1 SPGERLYRTGDRARW
16 RADGTLEFLG
26 RTDFQVKVRGF
37 RIEPG
42 EVESALQRLPGVAET
57 LVMAREDVP
66 GDKRLVAYVAT
77 GGLAL
82 DAAALRAHLQQQL
95 PGHMVPS
102 SFVVMEAL
110 PLTPNGKVDRKAL
123 PVPDA
128 SVQERGRYTPP
139 STPTEELLASLW
151 SELLRVDRI
160 GRDDDFFEVGGHSLL
175 GTQLVSRIRTA
186 FGIELPLRALFE
198 ATTLTRLALRVEEAL
213 QATEGSALP
222 PPRALDRGDEAP
234 LSFAQQRLWFLE
246 QLQPGTATYNIP
258 SALHLDGPLDLAAL
272 ERAFRELVQ
281 RHESLRTT
289 FHAHAGEPVQ
299 RFHATAEFTLD
310 VQDLE
315 HLAPDAREAEARR
328 LAGAEGLRPF
338 DLARGPLLRASLLR
352 LAEHRHMLLV
362 TMHHIVSDGWSM
374 SILVRELDALYRAF
388 RQGLGSPLAALPLQY
403 ADYALW
409 QRDWLQGDALERQ
422 RAWWRQHLA
431 GAPRALE
438 LSTDF
443 PRPAVQSFR
452 GASVPF
458 LLPPELSHALQT
470 LAQQH
475 GATLFMALLA
485 STQTLLARHSGQDD
499 VVIGSPIAGRRF
511 AELESLIGFFI
522 NTLAL
527 RSRLDDAPTFVQLLG
542 RMREAT
548 LGAYAHQDIPFE
560 KLVEELQPQRD
571 LSRSPLFQVML
582 MVQNAPRAA
591 EGARPDTLTLRP
603 VAQDSGTSAKFDLT
617 FVFTHSPQGLVGSIT
632 YSTALFREE
641 SIRRLVGHLRVLL
654 EAVVLAPDTR
664 VHDLP
669 LLPPEERQ
677 QVLLAWNDT
686 ARPFDATSAHARF
699 EAQALRTP
707 DGVALVSGEDRL
719 TYRELHQRVLRLSRR
734 IQARGVRPDEPVALC
749 ARRAPDM
756 VVAMLAILHAGGA
769 YLPLDPDYPA
779 DRLAWMLRDSQA
791 RVLVTQQSLRD
802 AVPSDG
808 LDVVFMEETGD
819 GEAAH
824 APGAALP
831 GTRAYVIYTSGS
843 TGRPKGVMVPHHTLS
858 NFLEAMDAV
867 LGTSTPGTWLAVT
880 SISFDIH
887 VLELLWTLTRGFQV
901 VLHDEKAAARGAALP
916 LARLLRQHAITH
928 LQCTPAFARSLV
940 LAPDAVSSL
949 GTLRHLLVGGEA
961 LPGALAVQ
969 LREALP
975 SAVLRNMYGP
985 TETTVWSSTHAV
997 TGDAPPATVSIGAPI
1012 ANTRLYVLDA
1022 RGQPVPVGVPG
1033 ELFIA
1038 GDGVVRGY
1046 LARPELTAERF
1057 VPDAFS
1063 GLPGSRMYRTG
1074 DLARWR
1080 SDGTLDFLGR
1090 TDFQLKVRGFR
1101 IEPGEVEAILVR
1113 HPSVLQAVAGARPDA
1128 SGDGRLVAWVVPSDG
1143 QALEPAALRDFARQH
1158 LPEHLVP
1165 SLFMA
1170 LDTLP
1175 LTPNGKVDRKALPV
1189 PDAPASTAGYI
1200 APRTPTEEK
1209 LAALFAQVLRVPRV
1223 GATDHFF
1230 ELGGHSLLATQ
1241 LVSRVRVAFDVELP
1255 LQALFEAPTVAEVAV
1270 RIDAALQSGQL
1281 AAAPPLQR
1289 APSDQPLP
1297 ASYSQHRVWL
1307 LDQLAPGGAAFNM
1320 PLALRLSG
1328 ALDVEALR
1336 RALEAL
1342 VNRHE
1347 SLRTTFR
1354 ATSEGPIQVIAPPG
1368 PLALAPIDLSS
1379 LPADAR
1385 EAEAQRRS
1393 DAEAQRPFDLATGPL
1408 LRVALLA
1415 LDAGE
1420 HVLLLTLHH
1429 IISDGWSMSVMVREV
1444 VELYRAF
1451 ATQTPAALA
1460 PLPLQFGDY
1469 AAWQRQWLQG
1479 DVLEAQLSWW
1489 RRQLDG
1495 APRALELPTDRPRA
1509 PHTSLRAE
1517 VLPVEFPLALSE
1529 AVEALCRR
1537 EGITPFMFLLA
1548 SFQLLLARYSGQD
1561 DISVGSPV
1569 AGRNRAELEGLIGFF
1584 LNTLVLRTRLDGDPT
1599 VRELLA
1605 RVRTTALDAFAHQH
1619 VPFEQLQPMR
1629 DLHQAPLFQV
1639 MFILQNT
1646 PPAELSVP
1654 GLTFRALP
1662 SRSRAAKFD
1671 MTLSLSRTA
1680 RGFVGAL
1687 EYAKDFCD
1695 ASTAE
1700 RLMRHL
1706 HVLVKALV
1714 ATPECRI
1721 SELPL
1726 LTQTE
1731 RRQVLVDW
1739 NATRADFPNA
1749 CVHMLFESQ
1758 VRRAP
1763 AARAATFEGTHLTYA
1778 ELDARANQVAHALR
1792 RRGVGPE
1799 VRVALSVER
1808 SLDVVIGLLGILKAG
1823 GAWVPVDPLLPRE
1836 RRAFMLEDSGAQVLL
1851 TQETLRDRFPEP
1863 HRTSALCL
1871 DAERDALAGE
1881 STDAPASGVTPGHLA
1896 YLLYTSGSTGL
1907 PKGTLVE
1914 HRSVAN
1920 LVTHEAMAYGIGP
1933 GDRVLQF
1940 ANLSFDLSV
1949 EEIFTTLCVGATLVL
1964 APMEKL
1970 MPGAP
1975 LQQLLREEALTVIS
1989 LTPAALAAT
1998 PADGLPS
2005 LRTVIS
2011 GGEALPSEVMAR
2023 WASRRRLINTY
2034 GPTEAT
2040 VVATLTD
2047 CVADERVPAI
2057 GKPLANVRA
2066 YVLDARGE
2074 PVPVGVRGELYL
2086 GGVGVARGYAGRP
2099 ALTAERFVPD
2109 AFSDEAGARLYRT
2122 GDVVR
2127 WREDGTLEFVGR
2139 GDAQVKV
2146 RGFRIELGEVEAV
2159 LRAAPTVKDAVV
2171 LVREDVPGD
2180 RRLVAYVV
2188 ADALDV
2194 SALREHLKQHL
2205 PEYMVP
2211 AAFVALPA
2219 LPLTA
2224 NGKVDRKAL
2233 PAPDFTGDDRE
2244 HVPPRTDTEERL
2256 AGLWRPLL
2264 GVTRVGA
2271 TDSFFD
2277 LGGHSLLATQA
2288 ISRIREAF
2296 GVELPLRALF
2306 DAPTV
2311 EGLSTRIDA
2320 ALEGRGVLAPSRRR
2334 EGPALSVPLLPLE
2347 EVAARE
2353 VVRPASVEPSDDSS
2367 GARPLTDAERQQVLV
2382 DWNATAADFPR
2393 DATLPE
2399 LIQAQVERTPDAVA
2413 LAFEGRTLT
2422 YRELDTRANQLSH
2435 ALIARGVGPEVRVG
2449 LLLERSLELV
2459 VALLATL
2466 KAGGAY
2472 VPFDPAYPAQRLSC
2486 MLEDARPSVLLAQE
2500 HLLSRLPA
2508 HDARVLCLDTQWD
2521 DVALLPRHAP
2531 PPRATADALAYVIFT
2546 SGSTGRPKGAMN
2558 AHGPVVNR
2566 LLWMQSEYALGP
2578 ADVVLQKTPFS
2589 FDVSVWE
2596 FFWPLMTGARLVL
2609 AKPGGHQDPAYLARL
2624 VAEAGVTTLHFVP
2637 SMLQVF
2643 LEEPGLE
2650 SCTALRRVVCSG
2662 EALPLE
2668 LAERC
2673 LRRLPWA
2680 GLHNLY
2686 GPTEAAVDVT
2696 FHQCLPGESRRSV
2709 PIGRPVANTQ
2719 IRLLDAHLRPVPV
2732 GVPGELFIGGVQ
2744 VGRGYLG
2751 RPELTA
2757 ERFIPD
2763 GFSDSPGARMYRTG
2777 DVARWLPDGDIEYVG
2792 RADFQVKVRGLR
2804 IELGEIEAALEQ
2816 HPGVRQAVVVARED
2830 AAGDKHLVAY
2840 VVRSSGSEAVEV
2852 SALRSRLYE
2861 KLPEYMVPS
2870 AFVLMDALPLTPSG
2884 KVDRKALPAPATSQA
2899 RVPTRA
2905 PRTDTERDLAALWS
2919 RVLRINEVGAED
2931 DFFDLGGHSLSATQV
2946 LARIRQHFGVE
2957 LSLPDFFA
2965 SPTVEAVAR
2974 RIDALAL
2981 DRPAATVPPLRARPS
2996 QDPAPL
3002 SFAQQRLWFLSK
3014 LDPDSAN
3021 YNLPTAVRLE
3031 GPLDV
3036 AALTRAL
3043 RDVLQ
3048 RHESLRTTLQ
3058 EQGHQPVQVIAPE
3071 PPLPA
3076 VWADVSGLPDS
3087 EREAALQRLVEHEAW
3102 RPFDLAAGPLWR
3114 VLLVRLTETRHALL
3128 VTLHHVISD
3137 GWSMGVL
3144 VQELTTLYTAH
3155 AQSRP
3160 VSLEP
3165 LAVQYPDFALW
3176 QREWLR
3182 DEVLEAQLGWWR
3194 ARLQGAPRTLELP
3207 TDRPR
3212 PATPTLQGGAHAFQ
3226 FPVELTEAIQEICR
3240 EEGVTP
3246 SMVVLAAFQL
3256 LLSRYSGQEDI
3267 SVGSPIAGRT
3277 HAELEGLIG
3286 FFVNTLVLRTDLA
3299 GVPSFRSLL
3308 ARVREVTLGAY
3319 AHQDVPF
3326 EKLVEA
3332 LRPERIAGRA
3342 PLFQVLIVYQNA
3354 PTPEALGPGLRMAPL
3369 KIEQRASK
3377 FDLSLSVSDRGQ
3389 GLRGVLEYSTDLFDA
3404 STAER
3409 MVGHLRVLLEGA
3421 LANPDHPLRALPLLT
3436 AGERQLLF
3444 HSWRDPSA
3452 ATAKDAGLHRLLEAQ
3467 ARLTPEA
3474 VAVEMDGESLT
3485 WAEAHRRAREVYRAL
3500 VVQRKV
3506 ELPAPPPL
3514 VPVPRTGLLPLS
3526 FAQQRLWF
3534 IDQLEPGT
3542 ATYNIPFALRVQGA
3556 LDVPALEQAF
3566 HALLHRHEALRTT
3579 FVVRDAE
3586 PFQEIHPAGDFHLT
3600 LVDLGALPVAE
3611 REAEAQGRAAA
3622 EAARPFD
3629 LSRGPL
3635 LRASL
3640 IRMDA
3645 REHVLLM
3652 TMHHIV
3658 SDGWSMDVLVREVA
3672 GLYGSFVQG
3681 RSSPLPKLPV
3691 QYADFAVWQRSWL
3704 QGEVLEAQLGYW
3716 KQQLS
3721 GAPALLELPTDKPRP
3736 AVQSQR
3742 GASLPVHLP
3751 LSQALTDFC
3760 QREGVTPFMALLAAF
3775 QVLLSRYSGQ
3785 EDVSVGT
3792 PIAGR
3797 TRGETEGLI
3806 GLFINTLVLRS
3817 HVAPDTSF
3825 RQLLAQVRDT
3835 TLAAYEHQHL
3845 PFEKLVEELQPQ
3857 RSLSHSPLFQ
3867 VMLVLQNAP
3876 VSELSLSDLSF
3887 QPLARDSEATKSDLT
3902 LSLSQSPHGLTGTLG
3917 YRTDLFEPSTVA
3929 RMVEHLRVL
3938 LEAAIASPGMPVSE
3952 LPLLTDSEKQRLLA
3966 DFVSTEA
3973 PLPPHHSVHSLFE
3986 QRAALHPD
3994 APAVACDGQVLT
4006 YGELDARANQL
4017 AWHLRSLGVGTDS
4030 CVALCLER
4038 SVETVVA
4045 LLGVWKAGGAYVP
4058 LDPAQPA
4065 LRLQSLVQE
4074 VSAPVVVTVARH
4086 ASAFASSSAHVV
4098 RLDEDAATLSRLSTD
4113 APPGVVH
4120 PDSLAYVLFTSG
4132 STGRPKGVA
4141 VAHSQ
4146 LSTYVTS
4153 VTQRLGLEACSS
4165 FALVSTF
4172 VADLGNTVLF
4182 PSLTTGGLLH
4192 VLTQECASSPAALA
4206 DYFARHPIDCMKV
4219 VPSHLAA
4226 LLTAPQPRH
4235 VLPRKRLVLGGES
4248 STWALLQTVHALAPD
4263 CEVHNH
4269 YGPTETTVGVLA
4281 GRVQLSASTSVPL
4294 GWPLAHSRLYVLDA
4308 SLRPT
4313 PLGVPGELFV
4323 GGAQVTRG
4331 YLARP
4336 DLTAERYVP
4345 DPFSPTPGARM
4356 YRTGDRVRWLADGR
4370 VEFLGR
4376 VDFQVKVRGFRVE
4389 PGEVATVLRGLAD
4402 VHEVVVVARQDALGE
4417 ARLVAYVVA
4426 DTQDVSALRESL
4438 KQRLPEYMVPSAFV
4452 FLDALPLTPNGKV
4465 DRKALP
4471 IPDASASNSD
4481 YVAPRTPTE
4490 ELLASLWAEVLRL
4503 PRVGA
4508 QDHFFELGGHSLL
4521 ATQLV
4526 ARVRAAFS
4534 VELPLR
4540 SVFEAP
4546 ILADL
4551 ARRIDDAGKQA
4562 SGIQAPP
4569 LVPAPRTGELP
4580 LSFAQQRLWFIDQLL
4595 PGASTYNVPSI
4606 LHLEGELHFEAVRR
4620 ALTEL
4625 VRRHEAL
4632 RTSFP
4637 SHQGQPFQRI
4647 ASPTDLPLPIVD
4659 LSSLGEAALEEAR
4672 RLASTEAQRPFDLA
4686 NGPLV
4691 RALLLKLAPTQHV
4704 LVFTLHHIV
4713 SDGWSRGVLVR
4724 EVAALYAVFSE
4735 DRPSPLR
4742 DLPVQYADYALWQ
4755 RSWLQGDVLDT
4766 QLDYWRQRLSDA
4778 APLELPTDFPRPAVQ
4793 SSHGAMQPLRLPL
4806 PLANALKALG
4816 RREGVTPFMF
4826 LLAAF
4831 QLLLSLYSGQE
4842 DISVGTPI
4850 AGRTYA
4856 ETESLIGFFVNT
4868 LVLRTRVS
4876 LRASFHQLL
4885 KQVREAALGAY
4896 AHQDVP
4902 FERLV
4907 EDLRPQRDLTRPPL
4921 FQALFSL
4928 QNTSMTAVQLPGL
4941 TLRPLEVE
4949 GHTVKA
4955 ELELFLFETPD
4966 GFDGSLG
4973 YNTALFAPAT
4983 ARHMARHFGVL
4994 VEALVAHPE
5003 APLASASMLSHE
5015 EQRQVLLDW
5024 NDTRASFPHEASIHQ
5039 RFASQA
5045 RETPDAVALI
5055 FGDDHLTY
5063 RQLDER
5069 SNQLAHA
5076 LIGLGVTP
5084 GTPVALGLERSFDLI
5099 VSLLAILKAG
5109 AAYVPLELAHPRER
5123 LALLLDDCAAPLL
5136 LSHSSLAE
5144 RLPSFPGRT
5153 LLLDD
5158 EASQL
5163 ARQPTHAPAV
5173 PVSADSLAYVLF
5185 TSGSTGQPKGVLV
5198 PHRGITRLVL
5208 GSDFIRFGADEVFL
5222 QFAPVAFDASTL
5234 EIWGALLHGATL
5246 VLAPPHA
5253 LSTEELAALLR
5264 DHRVTTLWLTAALFE
5279 QMALHQGEA
5288 LAQVRQVLA
5297 GGDVLPAKRV
5307 RQHLSRLS
5315 PGSVLV
5321 NGYGPT
5327 ENTTF
5332 STTLT
5337 LRPDTRVEGTVS
5349 IGRPIS
5355 NATAYVLDAQLR
5367 PVPVGVPG
5375 ELFVG
5380 GDGLAWGYL
5389 HRADLTA
5396 ERFIPHPFATLPG
5409 RRLYRTGDKARW
5421 RSDGTLDFLGRTD
5434 FQVKLRGFRIEP
5446 GEVEAALRRLPAVSE
5461 ALVLLREDV
5470 SGDKRLVA
5478 YVVPSEPV
5486 SEALTETL
5494 RTQLQQQLPGYM
5506 VPSAFVALEALPLTP
5521 NGKVDRKALP
5531 APDVAATHGRY
5542 VTPRTPLEQLIAQ
5555 AFAEVLRLERV
5566 SADADFFDL
5575 GGHSLL
5581 AVHLMALLRERTGR
5595 ALPLSALFQSS
5606 TVERLAARLSPA
5618 EEAQVLGPNLAR
5630 LDTGDSQRRPLFL
5643 VHGGGGGVLSYA
5655 DLVRH
5660 LGNERPVYGLFAP
5673 GLEDGDLPPNSME
5686 SLARLYLEQVR
5697 GVQPH
5702 GPYRLAGWSFGGL
5715 VVYEMARQFQSL
5727 GEQVEFLALL
5737 DSIAPSGEP
5746 DPEPPPLVRLAAFGK
5761 MVGLPVQDVPAS
5773 EIEQLESLD
5782 GEALLSRMIQLLRNL
5797 PAAGG
5802 LEPGQIERLFAVHE
5816 RLGEANRGY
5825 IPAGRYEG
5833 PVELFRAAVR
5843 ANDPTR
5849 AEDEGWKAWLPGG
5862 ISVCHVPGTHLTLLE
5877 EPQVPTLAEQLTK
5890 RLRALDAD

>member
-1 SPGERLYRTGDRARW
+1 LGRVDFQVKVRGFRVEPEEVATVLRTLPSVHEAVVVARQDAPGEARLVAYVVADASGASVLRESLKQRLPEYMVPSAFLFLDALPLTPNGKVDRKALPTPDASASNSDYVAPRTPTEELLASVWAEVLRLPRVGAQDHFFELGGHSLLATQLVARVRAAFGVDLPLRSVFEAPSLADLARRIDDAGKQASGIQAPPLVRAPRTEALPLSFAQQRLWFMDQLVPGASTYNVPSILRLEGELHLEALRHSLTELVRRHEALRTRFPSHQGQPFQRIVSPTDLPLPMVDLSPLGEAALDEARRLASTEAQRSFDLASGPLVRALLLKLAPTEHVLVFTLHHIVSDGWSRGVLVREVATLYAAFSEGLPSPLRELPVQYADYAVWQRSWLQGDVLDAQLDYWRQHLADAAPLELPIDFPRPAVQSSHGGMQPLRLPLPLAGALKALAQREAVTPFMLLMAAFQVLLSRYSGQEDISVGSPIAGRTHAETEGLIGFFVNTLVLRSHVASKASFRQLLQQVREAALGAYAHQDVPFERLVEELRPQRDLTRPPLFQALFALQNTSMPSLQVPGLALRGLELEGHNVKAELELFISESSDGFDGSLGFNTALFAPTTAQRMARHFVSLVEALVAHPEAPLASAAMLSQDELHQLLVQWNDTRSPFPHETSIHQRFADQARERPDALAVLFGDDALTYRQLDERANQLAHALIGLGVHPGTLVALGLGRSLDLIVAILGVLKAGAAYVPLEMSYPHERLAMLLEDSGAPVLVTRSDWEQSLPSFFGSSLLMDDDAPLLARKPTHAPAVPASADSLAYVMFTSGSTGRPKGVMVPHRGVVRLVCGASYFRFGPEHRYSQLAPTAFDASTMEIWSALLHGAQLVLAPPHSLSLEELAAFFRRHAPTSVVLTTALFEQMALHQGDTLARVSQLMIGGDVMPAERARQHLAKLAPGSVLINGYGPTENTTASTAHIMGPASPVGHAVPIGKPIGQSTVYVLDTHQRPVPVGVAGELFVGGAGLAWGYLRRPDLTAERFVPNAFTSSPGERLYRTGDRARW
-16 RADGTLEFLG
+16 RADGSLEFLG

-77 GGLAL
+77 GGLAM

-95 PGHMVPS
+95 PGHMVPTA
-102 SFVVMEAL
+102 FVVMEAL

-128 SVQERGRYTPP
+128 SVQERGRYMPP

-151 SELLRVDRI
+151 TELLRVDRI
-160 GRDDDFFEVGGHSLL
+160 GREDDFFEVGGHSLL
-175 GTQLVSRIRTA
+175 GTQLVSRIRTT

-198 ATTLTRLALRVEEAL
+198 APTLTRLALRVEEAL
-213 QATEGSALP
+213 RATEGSALP
-222 PPRALDRGDEAP
+222 PPRAVDRGDEAP

-272 ERAFRELVQ
+272 ERAFRELLQ

-289 FHAHAGEPVQ
+289 LHAHAGEPVQ

-338 DLARGPLLRASLLR
+338 DLARSPLLRASLLR

-511 AELESLIGFFI
+511 AELEGLIGFFI

-617 FVFTHSPQGLVGSIT
+617 FVFTHSPQGLVGSVT

-669 LLPPEERQ
+669 LLPREERE

-686 ARPFDATSAHARF
+686 ARPFDATNAHARF

-707 DGVALVSGEDRL
+707 DAVALVSGEDRL

-734 IQARGVRPDEPVALC
+734 LQARGVRPDEPVALC

-779 DRLAWMLRDSQA
+779 DRLTWMLRDSQA

-802 AVPSDG
+802 AVPADG

-858 NFLEAMDAV
+858 HFLEAMDAV

-901 VLHDEKAAARGAALP
+901 VLHDEKAAARGAAPP

-969 LREALP
+969 LRDALP
-975 SAVLRNMYGP
+975 AAVLRNMYGP

-997 TGDAPPATVSIGAPI
+997 TGDAQPATLSIGAPI

-1113 HPSVLQAVAGARPDA
+1113 HPSVLQAVAGARPDT
-1128 SGDGRLVAWVVPSDG
+1128 SGDGRLVAWVVLHDG

-1170 LDTLP
+1170 LDTFP

-1189 PDAPASTAGYI
+1189 PDAPASAVGYI

-1255 LQALFEAPTVAEVAV
+1255 LQALFETPTVAEVAA

-1281 AAAPPLQR
+1281 AVAPPLQR

-1342 VNRHE
+1342 VHRHE

-1368 PLALAPIDLSS
+1368 PLALAPIDLRS

-1385 EAEAQRRS
+1385 EAEVQRRS

-1415 LDAGE
+1415 LDARE

-1548 SFQLLLARYSGQD
+1548 AFQLLLARYSGQD

-1687 EYAKDFCD
+1687 EYAKDFYD

-1714 ATPECRI
+1714 ATPERRL
-1721 SELPL
+1721 SELAL
-1726 LTQTE
+1726 LTGAE
-1731 RRQVLVDW
+1731 RSQVLVDW
-1739 NATRADFPNA
+1739 NPTREDFPDT
-1749 CVHMLFESQ
+1749 CVHTLFEAQ

-1763 AARAATFEGTHLTYA
+1763 TARAATFEGTHLTYA

-1799 VRVALSVER
+1799 VRVALSLER

-1851 TQETLRDRFPEP
+1851 TQEILRDRFPEP

-1871 DAERDALAGE
+1871 DAERDAIASE
-1881 STDAPASGVTPGHLA
+1881 PTDAPASGVTSRHLA

-1933 GDRVLQF
+1933 SDRVLQF

-1949 EEIFTTLCVGATLVL
+1949 EEIFTTLCAGATLVL

-2011 GGEALPSEVMAR
+2011 GGEALPAEVVAR
-2023 WASRRRLINTY
+2023 WASGRRLINTY

-2047 CVADERVPAI
+2047 CVADGRVPAI
-2057 GKPLANVRA
+2057 GKPLANVHA

-2109 AFSDEAGARLYRT
+2109 AFSGDAGARLYRT

-2188 ADALDV
+2188 ADAPDV
-2194 SALREHLKQHL
+2194 SVLREHLKQHL

-2311 EGLSTRIDA
+2311 EGLSARIDA

-2347 EVAARE
+2347 EIAARE
-2353 VVRPASVEPSDDSS
+2353 VARPAPVEPGDDSA

-2382 DWNATAADFPR
+2382 DWNATATDFPR
-2393 DATLPE
+2393 DATLHS
-2399 LIQAQVERTPDAVA
+2399 LIEAQVERTPDAVA

-2422 YRELDTRANQLSH
+2422 YRELDARANQLAH

-2472 VPFDPAYPAQRLSC
+2472 VPFDPAYPAQRLAW
-2486 MLEDARPSVLLAQE
+2486 MLEDARPAVLLAQE

-2521 DVALLPRHAP
+2521 DVALQPRHAP
-2531 PPRATADALAYVIFT
+2531 PPRASADGLAYVIFT

-2566 LLWMQSEYALGP
+2566 LLWMQSAYALGP

-2643 LEEPGLE
+2643 LEEPALE
-2650 SCTALRRVVCSG
+2650 SCTSLRRVVCSG

-2719 IRLLDAHLRPVPV
+2719 IRILDAHLHPVPV

-2763 GFSDSPGARMYRTG
+2763 GFSDTPGSRLYRTG
-2777 DVARWLPDGDIEYVG
+2777 DVARWLPDGAIEYVG

-2804 IELGEIEAALEQ
+2804 IELGEIEATLEQ
-2816 HPGVRQAVVVARED
+2816 HPGVRQSVVVARED
-2830 AAGDKHLVAY
+2830 AAGDKRLVAY
-2840 VVRSSGSEAVEV
+2840 VVRSSSSEAVEV
-2852 SALRSRLYE
+2852 GTLRSRLYE

-2870 AFVLMDALPLTPSG
+2870 AFVLLDSLPLTPSG

-2919 RVLRINEVGAED
+2919 RVLRINEVGADD

-2946 LARIRQHFGVE
+2946 LARVRQHFGVE

-2965 SPTVEAVAR
+2965 IPTVEAVAR

-2996 QDPAPL
+2996 QGPAPL

-3071 PPLPA
+3071 PLLPA

-3114 VLLVRLTETRHALL
+3114 VLLVRLTETQHALL

-3160 VSLEP
+3160 TSLEP

-3194 ARLQGAPRTLELP
+3194 ERLQGAPRTLELP

-3212 PATPTLQGGAHAFQ
+3212 PATPTLQGGAYAFQ
-3226 FPVELTEAIQEICR
+3226 FPVELTEAIQALCR
-3240 EEGVTP
+3240 KEGVTP

-3286 FFVNTLVLRTDLA
+3286 FFVNTLVLRTNLA
-3299 GVPSFRSLL
+3299 GVASFRALL
-3308 ARVREVTLGAY
+3308 ARVRDVTLGAY

-3354 PTPEALGPGLRMAPL
+3354 PTPEVLGPGLRMAPL
-3369 KIEQRASK
+3369 RIEQRASK

-3389 GLRGVLEYSTDLFDA
+3389 GLRGALEYSTDLFDA

-3409 MVGHLRVLLEGA
+3409 MMGHLRVLLEGA

-3444 HSWRDPSA
+3444 HAWRDPSA
-3452 ATAKDAGLHRLLEAQ
+3452 ATAKDAGLHRLIEAQ
-3467 ARLTPEA
+3467 SRLTPEA
-3474 VAVEMDGESLT
+3474 VAMEMDGESLT
-3485 WAEAHRRAREVYRAL
+3485 WAEAHRRAREVYRSL

-3556 LDVPALEQAF
+3556 LDVPALGQAF

-3611 REAEAQGRAAA
+3611 REAEAQGRAAT

-3629 LSRGPL
+3629 LARGPL

-3681 RSSPLPKLPV
+3681 RSSLLPKLPV
-3691 QYADFAVWQRSWL
+3691 QYADFAVWQRTWL

-3751 LSQALTDFC
+3751 LSQTLTDF
-3760 QREGVTPFMALLAAF
+3760 
-3775 QVLLSRYSGQ
+3775 
-3785 EDVSVGT
+3785 
-3792 PIAGR
+3792 
-3797 TRGETEGLI
+3797 
-3806 GLFINTLVLRS
+3806 
-3817 HVAPDTSF
+3817 
-3825 RQLLAQVRDT
+3825 
-3835 TLAAYEHQHL
+3835 
-3845 PFEKLVEELQPQ
+3845 
-3857 RSLSHSPLFQ
+3857 
-3867 VMLVLQNAP
+3867 
-3876 VSELSLSDLSF
+3876 
-3887 QPLARDSEATKSDLT
+3887 
-3902 LSLSQSPHGLTGTLG
+3902 
-3917 YRTDLFEPSTVA
+3917 
-3929 RMVEHLRVL
+3929 
-3938 LEAAIASPGMPVSE
+3938 
-3952 LPLLTDSEKQRLLA
+3952 
-3966 DFVSTEA
+3966 
-3973 PLPPHHSVHSLFE
+3973 
-3986 QRAALHPD
+3986 
-3994 APAVACDGQVLT
+3994 
-4006 YGELDARANQL
+4006 
-4017 AWHLRSLGVGTDS
+4017 
-4030 CVALCLER
+4030 
-4038 SVETVVA
+4038 
-4045 LLGVWKAGGAYVP
+4045 
-4058 LDPAQPA
+4058 
-4065 LRLQSLVQE
+4065 
-4074 VSAPVVVTVARH
+4074 
-4086 ASAFASSSAHVV
+4086 
-4098 RLDEDAATLSRLSTD
+4098 
-4113 APPGVVH
+4113 
-4120 PDSLAYVLFTSG
+4120 
-4132 STGRPKGVA
+4132 
-4141 VAHSQ
+4141 
-4146 LSTYVTS
+4146 
-4153 VTQRLGLEACSS
+4153 
-4165 FALVSTF
+4165 
-4172 VADLGNTVLF
+4172 
-4182 PSLTTGGLLH
+4182 
-4192 VLTQECASSPAALA
+4192 
-4206 DYFARHPIDCMKV
+4206 
-4219 VPSHLAA
+4219 
-4226 LLTAPQPRH
+4226 
-4235 VLPRKRLVLGGES
+4235 
-4248 STWALLQTVHALAPD
+4248 
-4263 CEVHNH
+4263 
-4269 YGPTETTVGVLA
+4269 
-4281 GRVQLSASTSVPL
+4281 
-4294 GWPLAHSRLYVLDA
+4294 
-4308 SLRPT
+4308 
-4313 PLGVPGELFV
+4313 
-4323 GGAQVTRG
+4323 
-4331 YLARP
+4331 
-4336 DLTAERYVP
+4336 
-4345 DPFSPTPGARM
+4345 
-4356 YRTGDRVRWLADGR
+4356 
-4370 VEFLGR
+4370 
-4376 VDFQVKVRGFRVE
+4376 
-4389 PGEVATVLRGLAD
+4389 
-4402 VHEVVVVARQDALGE
+4402 
-4417 ARLVAYVVA
+4417 
-4426 DTQDVSALRESL
+4426 
-4438 KQRLPEYMVPSAFV
+4438 
-4452 FLDALPLTPNGKV
+4452 
-4465 DRKALP
+4465 
-4471 IPDASASNSD
+4471 
-4481 YVAPRTPTE
+4481 
-4490 ELLASLWAEVLRL
+4490 
-4503 PRVGA
+4503 
-4508 QDHFFELGGHSLL
+4508 
-4521 ATQLV
+4521 
-4526 ARVRAAFS
+4526 
-4534 VELPLR
+4534 
-4540 SVFEAP
+4540 
-4546 ILADL
+4546 
-4551 ARRIDDAGKQA
+4551 
-4562 SGIQAPP
+4562 
-4569 LVPAPRTGELP
+4569 
-4580 LSFAQQRLWFIDQLL
+4580 
-4595 PGASTYNVPSI
+4595 
-4606 LHLEGELHFEAVRR
+4606 
-4620 ALTEL
+4620 
-4625 VRRHEAL
+4625 
-4632 RTSFP
+4632 
-4637 SHQGQPFQRI
+4637 
-4647 ASPTDLPLPIVD
+4647 
-4659 LSSLGEAALEEAR
+4659 
-4672 RLASTEAQRPFDLA
+4672 
-4686 NGPLV
+4686 
-4691 RALLLKLAPTQHV
+4691 
-4704 LVFTLHHIV
+4704 
-4713 SDGWSRGVLVR
+4713 
-4724 EVAALYAVFSE
+4724 
-4735 DRPSPLR
+4735 
-4742 DLPVQYADYALWQ
+4742 
-4755 RSWLQGDVLDT
+4755 
-4766 QLDYWRQRLSDA
+4766 
-4778 APLELPTDFPRPAVQ
+4778 
-4793 SSHGAMQPLRLPL
+4793 
-4806 PLANALKALG
+4806 
-4816 RREGVTPFMF
+4816 
-4826 LLAAF
+4826 
-4831 QLLLSLYSGQE
+4831 
-4842 DISVGTPI
+4842 
-4850 AGRTYA
+4850 
-4856 ETESLIGFFVNT
+4856 
-4868 LVLRTRVS
+4868 
-4876 LRASFHQLL
+4876 
-4885 KQVREAALGAY
+4885 
-4896 AHQDVP
+4896 
-4902 FERLV
+4902 
-4907 EDLRPQRDLTRPPL
+4907 
-4921 FQALFSL
+4921 
-4928 QNTSMTAVQLPGL
+4928 
-4941 TLRPLEVE
+4941 
-4949 GHTVKA
+4949 
-4955 ELELFLFETPD
+4955 
-4966 GFDGSLG
+4966 
-4973 YNTALFAPAT
+4973 
-4983 ARHMARHFGVL
+4983 
-4994 VEALVAHPE
+4994 
-5003 APLASASMLSHE
+5003 
-5015 EQRQVLLDW
+5015 
-5024 NDTRASFPHEASIHQ
+5024 
-5039 RFASQA
+5039 
-5045 RETPDAVALI
+5045 
-5055 FGDDHLTY
+5055 
-5063 RQLDER
+5063 
-5069 SNQLAHA
+5069 
-5076 LIGLGVTP
+5076 
-5084 GTPVALGLERSFDLI
+5084 
-5099 VSLLAILKAG
+5099 
-5109 AAYVPLELAHPRER
+5109 
-5123 LALLLDDCAAPLL
+5123 
-5136 LSHSSLAE
+5136 
-5144 RLPSFPGRT
+5144 
-5153 LLLDD
+5153 
-5158 EASQL
+5158 
-5163 ARQPTHAPAV
+5163 
-5173 PVSADSLAYVLF
+5173 
-5185 TSGSTGQPKGVLV
+5185 
-5198 PHRGITRLVL
+5198 
-5208 GSDFIRFGADEVFL
+5208 
-5222 QFAPVAFDASTL
+5222 
-5234 EIWGALLHGATL
+5234 
-5246 VLAPPHA
+5246 
-5253 LSTEELAALLR
+5253 
-5264 DHRVTTLWLTAALFE
+5264 
-5279 QMALHQGEA
+5279 
-5288 LAQVRQVLA
+5288 
-5297 GGDVLPAKRV
+5297 
-5307 RQHLSRLS
+5307 
-5315 PGSVLV
+5315 
-5321 NGYGPT
+5321 
-5327 ENTTF
+5327 
-5332 STTLT
+5332 
-5337 LRPDTRVEGTVS
+5337 
-5349 IGRPIS
+5349 
-5355 NATAYVLDAQLR
+5355 
-5367 PVPVGVPG
+5367 
-5375 ELFVG
+5375 
-5380 GDGLAWGYL
+5380 
-5389 HRADLTA
+5389 
-5396 ERFIPHPFATLPG
+5396 
-5409 RRLYRTGDKARW
+5409 
-5421 RSDGTLDFLGRTD
+5421 
-5434 FQVKLRGFRIEP
+5434 
-5446 GEVEAALRRLPAVSE
+5446 
-5461 ALVLLREDV
+5461 
-5470 SGDKRLVA
+5470 
-5478 YVVPSEPV
+5478 
-5486 SEALTETL
+5486 
-5494 RTQLQQQLPGYM
+5494 
-5506 VPSAFVALEALPLTP
+5506 
-5521 NGKVDRKALP
+5521 
-5531 APDVAATHGRY
+5531 
-5542 VTPRTPLEQLIAQ
+5542 
-5555 AFAEVLRLERV
+5555 
-5566 SADADFFDL
+5566 
-5575 GGHSLL
+5575 
-5581 AVHLMALLRERTGR
+5581 
-5595 ALPLSALFQSS
+5595 
-5606 TVERLAARLSPA
+5606 
-5618 EEAQVLGPNLAR
+5618 
-5630 LDTGDSQRRPLFL
+5630 
-5643 VHGGGGGVLSYA
+5643 
-5655 DLVRH
+5655 
-5660 LGNERPVYGLFAP
+5660 
-5673 GLEDGDLPPNSME
+5673 
-5686 SLARLYLEQVR
+5686 
-5697 GVQPH
+5697 
-5702 GPYRLAGWSFGGL
+5702 
-5715 VVYEMARQFQSL
+5715 
-5727 GEQVEFLALL
+5727 
-5737 DSIAPSGEP
+5737 
-5746 DPEPPPLVRLAAFGK
+5746 
-5761 MVGLPVQDVPAS
+5761 
-5773 EIEQLESLD
+5773 
-5782 GEALLSRMIQLLRNL
+5782 
-5797 PAAGG
+5797 
-5802 LEPGQIERLFAVHE
+5802 
-5816 RLGEANRGY
+5816 
-5825 IPAGRYEG
+5825 
-5833 PVELFRAAVR
+5833 
-5843 ANDPTR
+5843 
-5849 AEDEGWKAWLPGG
+5849 
-5862 ISVCHVPGTHLTLLE
+5862 
-5877 EPQVPTLAEQLTK
+5877 
-5890 RLRALDAD
+5890 

>member
-1 SPGERLYRTGDRARW
+1 
-16 RADGTLEFLG
+16 
-26 RTDFQVKVRGF
+26 
-37 RIEPG
+37 
-42 EVESALQRLPGVAET
+42 
-57 LVMAREDVP
+57 
-66 GDKRLVAYVAT
+66 
-77 GGLAL
+77 
-82 DAAALRAHLQQQL
+82 
-95 PGHMVPS
+95 
-102 SFVVMEAL
+102 
-110 PLTPNGKVDRKAL
+110 
-123 PVPDA
+123 
-128 SVQERGRYTPP
+128 
-139 STPTEELLASLW
+139 
-151 SELLRVDRI
+151 
-160 GRDDDFFEVGGHSLL
+160 
-175 GTQLVSRIRTA
+175 
-186 FGIELPLRALFE
+186 
-198 ATTLTRLALRVEEAL
+198 
-213 QATEGSALP
+213 
-222 PPRALDRGDEAP
+222 
-234 LSFAQQRLWFLE
+234 
-246 QLQPGTATYNIP
+246 
-258 SALHLDGPLDLAAL
+258 
-272 ERAFRELVQ
+272 
-281 RHESLRTT
+281 
-289 FHAHAGEPVQ
+289 
-299 RFHATAEFTLD
+299 
-310 VQDLE
+310 
-315 HLAPDAREAEARR
+315 
-328 LAGAEGLRPF
+328 
-338 DLARGPLLRASLLR
+338 
-352 LAEHRHMLLV
+352 
-362 TMHHIVSDGWSM
+362 
-374 SILVRELDALYRAF
+374 
-388 RQGLGSPLAALPLQY
+388 
-403 ADYALW
+403 
-409 QRDWLQGDALERQ
+409 
-422 RAWWRQHLA
+422 
-431 GAPRALE
+431 
-438 LSTDF
+438 
-443 PRPAVQSFR
+443 
-452 GASVPF
+452 
-458 LLPPELSHALQT
+458 
-470 LAQQH
+470 
-475 GATLFMALLA
+475 
-485 STQTLLARHSGQDD
+485 
-499 VVIGSPIAGRRF
+499 
-511 AELESLIGFFI
+511 
-522 NTLAL
+522 
-527 RSRLDDAPTFVQLLG
+527 
-542 RMREAT
+542 
-548 LGAYAHQDIPFE
+548 
-560 KLVEELQPQRD
+560 
-571 LSRSPLFQVML
+571 
-582 MVQNAPRAA
+582 
-591 EGARPDTLTLRP
+591 
-603 VAQDSGTSAKFDLT
+603 
-617 FVFTHSPQGLVGSIT
+617 
-632 YSTALFREE
+632 
-641 SIRRLVGHLRVLL
+641 
-654 EAVVLAPDTR
+654 
-664 VHDLP
+664 
-669 LLPPEERQ
+669 
-677 QVLLAWNDT
+677 
-686 ARPFDATSAHARF
+686 
-699 EAQALRTP
+699 
-707 DGVALVSGEDRL
+707 
-719 TYRELHQRVLRLSRR
+719 
-734 IQARGVRPDEPVALC
+734 
-749 ARRAPDM
+749 
-756 VVAMLAILHAGGA
+756 
-769 YLPLDPDYPA
+769 
-779 DRLAWMLRDSQA
+779 
-791 RVLVTQQSLRD
+791 
-802 AVPSDG
+802 
-808 LDVVFMEETGD
+808 
-819 GEAAH
+819 
-824 APGAALP
+824 
-831 GTRAYVIYTSGS
+831 
-843 TGRPKGVMVPHHTLS
+843 
-858 NFLEAMDAV
+858 
-867 LGTSTPGTWLAVT
+867 
-880 SISFDIH
+880 
-887 VLELLWTLTRGFQV
+887 
-901 VLHDEKAAARGAALP
+901 
-916 LARLLRQHAITH
+916 
-928 LQCTPAFARSLV
+928 
-940 LAPDAVSSL
+940 
-949 GTLRHLLVGGEA
+949 
-961 LPGALAVQ
+961 
-969 LREALP
+969 
-975 SAVLRNMYGP
+975 
-985 TETTVWSSTHAV
+985 
-997 TGDAPPATVSIGAPI
+997 
-1012 ANTRLYVLDA
+1012 
-1022 RGQPVPVGVPG
+1022 
-1033 ELFIA
+1033 
-1038 GDGVVRGY
+1038 
-1046 LARPELTAERF
+1046 
-1057 VPDAFS
+1057 
-1063 GLPGSRMYRTG
+1063 
-1074 DLARWR
+1074 
-1080 SDGTLDFLGR
+1080 
-1090 TDFQLKVRGFR
+1090 
-1101 IEPGEVEAILVR
+1101 
-1113 HPSVLQAVAGARPDA
+1113 
-1128 SGDGRLVAWVVPSDG
+1128 
-1143 QALEPAALRDFARQH
+1143 
-1158 LPEHLVP
+1158 
-1165 SLFMA
+1165 
-1170 LDTLP
+1170 
-1175 LTPNGKVDRKALPV
+1175 
-1189 PDAPASTAGYI
+1189 
-1200 APRTPTEEK
+1200 
-1209 LAALFAQVLRVPRV
+1209 
-1223 GATDHFF
+1223 
-1230 ELGGHSLLATQ
+1230 
-1241 LVSRVRVAFDVELP
+1241 
-1255 LQALFEAPTVAEVAV
+1255 
-1270 RIDAALQSGQL
+1270 
-1281 AAAPPLQR
+1281 
-1289 APSDQPLP
+1289 
-1297 ASYSQHRVWL
+1297 
-1307 LDQLAPGGAAFNM
+1307 
-1320 PLALRLSG
+1320 
-1328 ALDVEALR
+1328 
-1336 RALEAL
+1336 
-1342 VNRHE
+1342 
-1347 SLRTTFR
+1347 
-1354 ATSEGPIQVIAPPG
+1354 
-1368 PLALAPIDLSS
+1368 
-1379 LPADAR
+1379 
-1385 EAEAQRRS
+1385 
-1393 DAEAQRPFDLATGPL
+1393 
-1408 LRVALLA
+1408 
-1415 LDAGE
+1415 
-1420 HVLLLTLHH
+1420 
-1429 IISDGWSMSVMVREV
+1429 
-1444 VELYRAF
+1444 
-1451 ATQTPAALA
+1451 
-1460 PLPLQFGDY
+1460 
-1469 AAWQRQWLQG
+1469 
-1479 DVLEAQLSWW
+1479 
-1489 RRQLDG
+1489 
-1495 APRALELPTDRPRA
+1495 
-1509 PHTSLRAE
+1509 
-1517 VLPVEFPLALSE
+1517 
-1529 AVEALCRR
+1529 
-1537 EGITPFMFLLA
+1537 
-1548 SFQLLLARYSGQD
+1548 
-1561 DISVGSPV
+1561 
-1569 AGRNRAELEGLIGFF
+1569 
-1584 LNTLVLRTRLDGDPT
+1584 
-1599 VRELLA
+1599 
-1605 RVRTTALDAFAHQH
+1605 
-1619 VPFEQLQPMR
+1619 
-1629 DLHQAPLFQV
+1629 
-1639 MFILQNT
+1639 
-1646 PPAELSVP
+1646 
-1654 GLTFRALP
+1654 
-1662 SRSRAAKFD
+1662 
-1671 MTLSLSRTA
+1671 
-1680 RGFVGAL
+1680 
-1687 EYAKDFCD
+1687 
-1695 ASTAE
+1695 
-1700 RLMRHL
+1700 
-1706 HVLVKALV
+1706 
-1714 ATPECRI
+1714 
-1721 SELPL
+1721 
-1726 LTQTE
+1726 
-1731 RRQVLVDW
+1731 
-1739 NATRADFPNA
+1739 
-1749 CVHMLFESQ
+1749 
-1758 VRRAP
+1758 
-1763 AARAATFEGTHLTYA
+1763 
-1778 ELDARANQVAHALR
+1778 
-1792 RRGVGPE
+1792 
-1799 VRVALSVER
+1799 
-1808 SLDVVIGLLGILKAG
+1808 
-1823 GAWVPVDPLLPRE
+1823 
-1836 RRAFMLEDSGAQVLL
+1836 
-1851 TQETLRDRFPEP
+1851 
-1863 HRTSALCL
+1863 
-1871 DAERDALAGE
+1871 
-1881 STDAPASGVTPGHLA
+1881 
-1896 YLLYTSGSTGL
+1896 
-1907 PKGTLVE
+1907 
-1914 HRSVAN
+1914 
-1920 LVTHEAMAYGIGP
+1920 
-1933 GDRVLQF
+1933 
-1940 ANLSFDLSV
+1940 
-1949 EEIFTTLCVGATLVL
+1949 
-1964 APMEKL
+1964 
-1970 MPGAP
+1970 
-1975 LQQLLREEALTVIS
+1975 
-1989 LTPAALAAT
+1989 
-1998 PADGLPS
+1998 
-2005 LRTVIS
+2005 
-2011 GGEALPSEVMAR
+2011 
-2023 WASRRRLINTY
+2023 
-2034 GPTEAT
+2034 
-2040 VVATLTD
+2040 
-2047 CVADERVPAI
+2047 
-2057 GKPLANVRA
+2057 
-2066 YVLDARGE
+2066 
-2074 PVPVGVRGELYL
+2074 
-2086 GGVGVARGYAGRP
+2086 
-2099 ALTAERFVPD
+2099 
-2109 AFSDEAGARLYRT
+2109 
-2122 GDVVR
+2122 
-2127 WREDGTLEFVGR
+2127 
-2139 GDAQVKV
+2139 
-2146 RGFRIELGEVEAV
+2146 
-2159 LRAAPTVKDAVV
+2159 
-2171 LVREDVPGD
+2171 
-2180 RRLVAYVV
+2180 
-2188 ADALDV
+2188 
-2194 SALREHLKQHL
+2194 
-2205 PEYMVP
+2205 
-2211 AAFVALPA
+2211 
-2219 LPLTA
+2219 
-2224 NGKVDRKAL
+2224 
-2233 PAPDFTGDDRE
+2233 
-2244 HVPPRTDTEERL
+2244 
-2256 AGLWRPLL
+2256 
-2264 GVTRVGA
+2264 
-2271 TDSFFD
+2271 
-2277 LGGHSLLATQA
+2277 
-2288 ISRIREAF
+2288 
-2296 GVELPLRALF
+2296 
-2306 DAPTV
+2306 
-2311 EGLSTRIDA
+2311 
-2320 ALEGRGVLAPSRRR
+2320 
-2334 EGPALSVPLLPLE
+2334 
-2347 EVAARE
+2347 
-2353 VVRPASVEPSDDSS
+2353 
-2367 GARPLTDAERQQVLV
+2367 
-2382 DWNATAADFPR
+2382 
-2393 DATLPE
+2393 
-2399 LIQAQVERTPDAVA
+2399 
-2413 LAFEGRTLT
+2413 
-2422 YRELDTRANQLSH
+2422 
-2435 ALIARGVGPEVRVG
+2435 
-2449 LLLERSLELV
+2449 
-2459 VALLATL
+2459 
-2466 KAGGAY
+2466 
-2472 VPFDPAYPAQRLSC
+2472 
-2486 MLEDARPSVLLAQE
+2486 
-2500 HLLSRLPA
+2500 
-2508 HDARVLCLDTQWD
+2508 
-2521 DVALLPRHAP
+2521 
-2531 PPRATADALAYVIFT
+2531 
-2546 SGSTGRPKGAMN
+2546 
-2558 AHGPVVNR
+2558 
-2566 LLWMQSEYALGP
+2566 
-2578 ADVVLQKTPFS
+2578 
-2589 FDVSVWE
+2589 
-2596 FFWPLMTGARLVL
+2596 MTGARLVL

-2763 GFSDSPGARMYRTG
+2763 GFSDTPGSRLYRTG
-2777 DVARWLPDGDIEYVG
+2777 DVARWLPDGAIEYVG

-2830 AAGDKHLVAY
+2830 IAGDKRLVAY

-2870 AFVLMDALPLTPSG
+2870 AFVLMNALPLTPSG
-2884 KVDRKALPAPATSQA
+2884 KVDRKALPAPTTSQA

-2981 DRPAATVPPLRARPS
+2981 DRPAATVPTLRARPS

-3114 VLLVRLTETRHALL
+3114 VLLVRLTEARHALL

-3194 ARLQGAPRTLELP
+3194 ARLQGAPRTLEMP

-3354 PTPEALGPGLRMAPL
+3354 PTPEVLGPGLRMAPL

-3556 LDVPALEQAF
+3556 LDVPALERAF

-3611 REAEAQGRAAA
+3611 REAEAQGRAAT

-3629 LSRGPL
+3629 LARGPL

-3681 RSSPLPKLPV
+3681 KSSPLPKLPV

-3817 HVAPDTSF
+3817 HVAPDASF

-3887 QPLARDSEATKSDLT
+3887 QPLARDAEATKSDLT

-4074 VSAPVVVTVARH
+4074 VSTPVVVTVARH

-4098 RLDEDAATLSRLSTD
+4098 RLDEDAATLSILRTN
-4113 APPGVVH
+4113 APPRAAH

-4146 LSTYVTS
+4146 LSTYVAS
-4153 VTQRLGLEACSS
+4153 VTQRLGLEACAS

-4182 PSLTTGGLLH
+4182 PALTTGGMLH

-4331 YLARP
+4331 YLGRP
-4336 DLTAERYVP
+4336 DLTSERYVP

-4490 ELLASLWAEVLRL
+4490 ELLASLWAEVLLL

-4551 ARRIDDAGKQA
+4551 ARRIDDAGKQS

-4632 RTSFP
+4632 RTRFP

-4659 LSSLGEAALEEAR
+4659 LSSLGEAALDEAR

-4686 NGPLV
+4686 SGPLV

-4831 QLLLSLYSGQE
+4831 QVLLSLYSGQE

-4941 TLRPLEVE
+4941 VLHPLEVE

-4983 ARHMARHFGVL
+4983 AQRMARHFGVL

-5069 SNQLAHA
+5069 ANQLAHA

-5288 LAQVRQVLA
+5288 LAKVRQVLA
-5297 GGDVLPAKRV
+5297 GGDVLPAERV

-5315 PGSVLV
+5315 PGSVLI

-5355 NATAYVLDAQLR
+5355 NATAYVLDARLR

-5389 HRADLTA
+5389 HRSDLTA

-5409 RRLYRTGDKARW
+5409 QRLYRTGDKARW

-5446 GEVEAALRRLPAVSE
+5446 GEIEAALRRFPAVSE
-5461 ALVLLREDV
+5461 ALVLLREDMP
-5470 SGDKRLVA
+5470 GDRRLVA
-5478 YVVPSEPV
+5478 YVVPSAPV

-5542 VTPRTPLEQLIAQ
+5542 VAPRTPLEQLIAQ
-5555 AFAEVLRLERV
+5555 AFAEVLRLEHV

-5746 DPEPPPLVRLAAFGK
+5746 DPEPPPMIRLAAFGK

-5825 IPAGRYEG
+5825 IPAGPYEG